1 MGPWGN
7 GEFLQASLQNA
18 QTVREREREE
28 TEGSSQEAEV
38 WQKNWSQE
46 RCGNCPEISYVFG
59 SDANEIKPTG
69 MFFTHCN
76 NFIVSEPVLVNLLI

>member
-1 MGPWGN
+1 MVS
-7 GEFLQASLQNA
+7 FYRQAFKTPRQL
-18 QTVREREREE
+18 EREREE

-59 SDANEIKPTG
+59 SDANETKPTG
-69 MFFTHCN
+69 HCN
-76 NFIVSEPVLVNLLI
+76 NFIVSEPVLMNLLISVVRK